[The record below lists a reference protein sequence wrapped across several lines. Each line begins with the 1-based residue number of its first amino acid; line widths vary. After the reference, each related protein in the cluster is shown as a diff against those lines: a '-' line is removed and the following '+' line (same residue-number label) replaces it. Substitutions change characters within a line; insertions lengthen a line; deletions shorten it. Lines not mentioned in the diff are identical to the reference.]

1 MMLTRKLLK
10 YLLAGCCAT
19 LIASP
24 AFAGFFTYSQD
35 WPDDAAVVNEKI
47 SVPEKS
53 SKKLTTSKTKTNAT
67 ASNCGCESTTV
78 DTDID
83 DRVSQQNRL
92 YAKFGATFL
101 TGDVRKMQNTSQP
114 ALSSAYLINTSAKE
128 NYMSWE
134 FGLGARIKALRWEL
148 EYMYN
153 KNINYDPNPL
163 FANLP
168 ESLTSTL
175 KTQGL
180 WLNVLW
186 DIEKLNLPY
195 FTPYIGVMG
204 GFIWNQ
210 TRSTMVGG
218 IGNGVAQNHSNY
230 SIGIGGTIGAR
241 VAFWTRWFGYI
252 GYKYLDQG
260 TPRWQDG
267 TGIMQLKGHY
277 IVDGFDIGVQ
287 YLLG

>member
-1 MMLTRKLLK
+1 MLIRKLLK
-10 YLLAGCCAT
+10 YILAGCGAT

-24 AFAGFFTYSQD
+24 VFAGFATYTQD
-35 WPDDAAVVNEKI
+35 WPDDAAVVNETLPALE
-47 SVPEKS
+47 VPS
-53 SKKLTTSKTKTNAT
+53 TTKVKSKTKNSTV
-67 ASNCGCESTTV
+67 ASNCGCESAIN
-78 DTDID
+78 DTADTD

-101 TGDVRKMQNTSQP
+101 TGDVRKMQNISLP
-114 ALSSAYLINTSAKE
+114 ALSNAYLINTSAKE

-134 FGLGARIKALRWEL
+134 FALGSRIKALRYEL

-153 KNINYDPNPL
+153 KNISYNPDPL

-168 ESLTSTL
+168 ESLVSTL
-175 KTQGL
+175 ESQGL
-180 WLNVLW
+180 WLNILW

-204 GFIWNQ
+204 GVIWNK
-210 TRSTMVGG
+210 TRSTMTGG

-230 SIGIGGTIGAR
+230 SIGIGGTIGVRA
-241 VAFWTRWFGYI
+241 AFWTRWFGYI

-267 TGIMQLKGHY
+267 TGVMQLKGHY
-277 IVDGFDIGVQ
+277 IVDGVDIGVQ

>member
-1 MMLTRKLLK
+1 MLISKLFK
-10 YLLAGCCAT
+10 YSILFCSAA
-19 LIASP
+19 LISP
-24 AFAGFFTYSQD
+24 TVSAGFATYAQD

-47 SVPEKS
+47 PAPQAAVSKAKS
-53 SKKLTTSKTKTNAT
+53 KPS
-67 ASNCGCESTTV
+67 SNCGCDSSSTKANT
-78 DTDID
+78 TDN
-83 DRVSQQNRL
+83 RVAQQDRL

-101 TGDVRKMQNTSQP
+101 TAEVRKMQNVSLP
-114 ALSSAYLINTSAKE
+114 ALSSAYLINTSATD
-128 NYMSWE
+128 NYVSWE
-134 FGLGARIKALRWEL
+134 FGLGAKIKALRWEL
-148 EYMYN
+148 EYMYD
-153 KNINYDPNPL
+153 KNISYNPNPL

-175 KTQGL
+175 QSQGL

-186 DIEKLNLPY
+186 DIEKLQIPY
-195 FTPYIGVMG
+195 FTPYVGVMG
-204 GFIWNQ
+204 GFIWNK
-210 TRSTMVGG
+210 TRSTMSGG

-230 SIGIGGTIGAR
+230 SIGWGATVGAR

-277 IVDGFDIGVQ
+277 VVDGIDIGVQ

>member
-1 MMLTRKLLK
+1 M
-10 YLLAGCCAT
+10 AGCCAA
-19 LIASP
+19 LMALP
-24 AFAGFFTYSQD
+24 AFAGFSTYAQD
-35 WPDDAAVVNEKI
+35 WPDDARSVNEKI
-47 SVPEKS
+47 SAPEVPS
-53 SKKLTTSKTKTNAT
+53 TVTTIKSKTDLT
-67 ASNCGCESTTV
+67 ASNCGCESANNGY
-78 DTDID
+78 ID
-83 DRVSQQNRL
+83 KGDRIPQQNCL
-92 YAKFGATFL
+92 YAKFGATFF
-101 TGDVRKMQNTSQP
+101 TGDVRKMQNISLP

-134 FGLGARIKALRWEL
+134 FGLGSRIKALRWEL

-153 KNINYDPNPL
+153 KNISYNPDPL
-163 FANLP
+163 FANLS
-168 ESLTSTL
+168 EALTSTL
-175 KTQGL
+175 ESQGL
-180 WLNVLW
+180 WVNVLW

-204 GFIWNQ
+204 GFIWNK
-210 TRSTMVGG
+210 TRSTMIGG

-230 SIGIGGTIGAR
+230 SAGIGATIGVRA
-241 VAFWTRWFGYI
+241 AFWTRWFGYI

-277 IVDGFDIGVQ
+277 IVDGVDIGVQ

>member
-1 MMLTRKLLK
+1 MLTRKLLK
-10 YLLAGCCAT
+10 YLLAGCGAT

-24 AFAGFFTYSQD
+24 ALAGFSTYAQD
-35 WPDDAAVVNEKI
+35 WPDDAAIVNEKI
-47 SVPEKS
+47 PALEAPSTINAKA
-53 SKKLTTSKTKTNAT
+53 KTKNSAT
-67 ASNCGCESTTV
+67 ASNCGCESPNNTV
-78 DTDID
+78 DTD

-101 TGDVRKMQNTSQP
+101 TGDVRKMQNISLP

-128 NYMSWE
+128 NYISWE
-134 FGLGARIKALRWEL
+134 FGLGARIKALRYEL
-148 EYMYN
+148 EYMYD
-153 KNINYDPNPL
+153 KKISYSPNPL

-168 ESLTSTL
+168 EALVSTFAS
-175 KTQGL
+175 QGL
-180 WLNVLW
+180 WLNILW

-204 GFIWNQ
+204 GFIWNK
-210 TRSTMVGG
+210 TRSTMTGG
-218 IGNGVAQNHSNY
+218 IGNGVAQDHSNY
-230 SIGIGGTIGAR
+230 SAGIGATIGVRA
-241 VAFWTRWFGYI
+241 AFWTRWFGYI

-277 IVDGFDIGVQ
+277 IVDGVDVGVQ